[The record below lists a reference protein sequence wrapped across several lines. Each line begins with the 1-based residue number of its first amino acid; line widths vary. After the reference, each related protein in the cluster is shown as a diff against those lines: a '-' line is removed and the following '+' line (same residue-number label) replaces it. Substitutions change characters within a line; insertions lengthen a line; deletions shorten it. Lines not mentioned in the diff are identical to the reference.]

1 MSAEKK
7 VHRRSPRAAPK
18 PVRPERS
25 RGTQPSSDKRLRLL
39 AVLLLLSGCAVKHI
53 AKYEPKRRDYQ
64 VDATPAPKTPEE
76 TAGSLFR
83 RGSPASILFT
93 DARALNLND
102 LVVVKVEELAD
113 SRRQADTDLKHGSKM
128 TADVSAFLD
137 VAGVRQDVS
146 GQVGGGL
153 STDFQGLGRTRRTE
167 HLVATVPSLVRKV
180 LPNGLL
186 FIEGHRVVLVNQEE
200 HHFYISGVV
209 RPIDIDQQN
218 SVKSSLLADAEVEFT
233 ATGVLSD
240 NERQGWLSRFVN
252 WIWPF

>member
-1 MSAEKK
+1 MSS
-7 VHRRSPRAAPK
+7 RRNPRP
-18 PVRPERS
+18 PRP
-25 RGTQPSSDKRLRLL
+25 PSQQVTLL
-39 AVLLLLSGCAVKHI
+39 ALLALLINGCAVKHI

-64 VDATPAPKTPEE
+64 VDATPAEKTREE
-76 TAGSLFR
+76 VAGSLFR
-83 RGSPASILFT
+83 VGAPAAMLFT
-93 DARALNLND
+93 DARALHLND

-113 SRRQADTDLKHGSKM
+113 SQRQADTDLKHGSKM

-167 HLVATVPSLVRKV
+167 RLMATVPSLVRKV

-233 ATGVLSD
+233 AMGVLSD